1 MTGGGQNRKGEM
13 MKIDMRDCLEPL
25 AIVGLAVLGLAV
37 ALLSGC
43 KTLDTLIDRF
53 DSPDVPTVADP
64 VPDVPRPQPGPAVT
78 VPATSEAE
86 TFTWEPRGDH
96 IYIRIP
102 ASIGVTKFTLS
113 CLSPHVYIYGPMP
126 SRANEYNIPGSAL
139 DWVATATKANPK
151 GHPSI
156 MVYVNTDSMQA
167 TGHASAGWRIMD
179 PQQTYRGDAGLRL
192 QKGENR

>member
-1 MTGGGQNRKGEM
+1 VKVS
-13 MKIDMRDCLEPL
+13 K
-25 AIVGLAVLGLAV
+25 AVGCYVMAV
-37 ALLSGC
+37 AAILALQALAGC
-43 KTLDTLIDRF
+43 KTLDAIKDRV
-53 DSPDVPTVADP
+53 DGETAAVI
-64 VPDVPRPQPGPAVT
+64 VPDAPDAVQPQPEPAVT

-113 CLSPHVYIYGPMP
+113 CLSPHVYIYGPTP

-139 DWVATATKANPK
+139 DWVATATAANPK

-156 MVYVNTDSMQA
+156 MVYVNTDAMQA